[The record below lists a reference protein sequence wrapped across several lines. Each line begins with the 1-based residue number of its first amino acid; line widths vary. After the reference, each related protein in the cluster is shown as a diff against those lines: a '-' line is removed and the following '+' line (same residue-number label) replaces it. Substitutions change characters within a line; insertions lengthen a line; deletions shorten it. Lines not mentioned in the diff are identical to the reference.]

1 MLGLRGFFKDTQSSV
16 NEPSQ
21 TAPVKQPI
29 AINTALVSPPHLLMS
44 PHGTVTSPISIYQNA
59 RCNGICAM
67 TEEEENQGR
76 VVSQYTVAVYAF
88 LSFHLGLPISMQG

>member
-1 MLGLRGFFKDTQSSV
+1 
-16 NEPSQ
+16 
-21 TAPVKQPI
+21 
-29 AINTALVSPPHLLMS
+29 
-44 PHGTVTSPISIYQNA
+44 
-59 RCNGICAM
+59 M